1 MPSTSKRSALKRS
14 GSKTPARKTSERVRK
29 NSASKP
35 TSIDLADSIVGAWNT
50 SNRVTI
56 FLLRGLPAELW
67 DAKIP
72 GEPRRSIRMLA
83 AHLHNCRS
91 GWLRTLGAPHGLR
104 VPKRV
109 DRYKVKP
116 RELTAALEVSGADM
130 AALLRFGCEH
140 AGIMP
145 PTPKYAWRNLPLDVG
160 HVLGYFVGH
169 ESHHRG
175 QIVLLAR
182 QLGHRLP
189 AEVTGGIWDWTK
201 RSKEA

>member
-1 MPSTSKRSALKRS
+1 MASSSKRS
-14 GSKTPARKTSERVRK
+14 GSKTPTRKTSERVRK
-29 NSASKP
+29 NAASKP

-116 RELTAALEVSGADM
+116 KELMAALEVSGADM

-140 AGIMP
+140 GGIIP
-145 PTPKYAWRNLPLDVG
+145 PTPQYAWRNLPLDVG

-175 QIVLLAR
+175 QIVMLAR

-201 RSKEA
+201 RSKES

>member
-1 MPSTSKRSALKRS
+1 
-14 GSKTPARKTSERVRK
+14 VRK

-35 TSIDLADSIVGAWNT
+35 ASIDLADSIVGAWNT

-56 FLLRGLPAELW
+56 FLLNGLPAELW

-83 AHLHNCRS
+83 AHLHNCRV

-104 VPKRV
+104 VPKPV

-116 RELTAALEVSGADM
+116 RELMAALELSGADM
-130 AALLRFGCEH
+130 AALLKFGCEH
-140 AGIMP
+140 GGMIP
-145 PTPKYAWRNLPLDVG
+145 PTPKYVWRNLPLDVG

-169 ESHHRG
+169 EGHHRG
-175 QIVLLAR
+175 QIVMLAR

-189 AEVTGGIWDWTK
+189 AEITGGIWHWVK
-201 RSKEA
+201 RSRES

>member
-72 GEPRRSIRMLA
+72 GEPRR
-83 AHLHNCRS
+83 
-91 GWLRTLGAPHGLR
+91 
-104 VPKRV
+104 
-109 DRYKVKP
+109 YKVKP
-116 RELTAALEVSGADM
+116 NQLMAALEVSGADM

-140 AGIMP
+140 AGIIP

>member
-1 MPSTSKRSALKRS
+1 MAASKRSGPKSSA
-14 GSKTPARKTSERVRK
+14 RVRK
-29 NSASKP
+29 NCALKP

-56 FLLRGLPAELW
+56 FLLGGLPAELW

-116 RELTAALEVSGADM
+116 KELMSALEVSGTDM

-140 AGIMP
+140 
-145 PTPKYAWRNLPLDVG
+145 
-160 HVLGYFVGH
+160 
-169 ESHHRG
+169 
-175 QIVLLAR
+175 
-182 QLGHRLP
+182 
-189 AEVTGGIWDWTK
+189 
-201 RSKEA
+201 